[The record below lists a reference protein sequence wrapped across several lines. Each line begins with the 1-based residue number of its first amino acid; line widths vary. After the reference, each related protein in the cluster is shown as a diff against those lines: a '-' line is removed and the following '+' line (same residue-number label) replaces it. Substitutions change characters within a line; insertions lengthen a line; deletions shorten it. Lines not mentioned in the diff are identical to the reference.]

1 MFLEDPKDFPKK
13 KKKKSDIMI
22 VKDTKISQ
30 KRKSK
35 NDWIYKQKKK
45 KREKMLKYNYKI
57 IKL

>member
-13 KKKKSDIMI
+13 KNKKSDIMI

-35 NDWIYKQKKK
+35 ND
-45 KREKMLKYNYKI
+45 
-57 IKL
+57 

>member
-1 MFLEDPKDFPKK
+1 MFLEDPKDFPKN

-35 NDWIYKQKKK
+35 ND
-45 KREKMLKYNYKI
+45 
-57 IKL
+57 